1 MRVLA
6 LDLSTKP
13 GFAVL
18 DAKKLKSG
26 VKLTLVHCSSAKTST
41 DHPDAQR
48 YAYLAAKLTAIIHEY
63 GPFDV
68 VTREHFT
75 KGRNKRA
82 TQTIFGVWGT
92 ADVALGQYGYVIEP
106 ANEIPPSE
114 VKKAATGSGTASKEE
129 VEIGV
134 RKWLGLSDDYV
145 FETDDESDAVAV
157 GLAWLIREG
166 HIEREA

>member
-1 MRVLA
+1 MNLHGYLAQNGIAYESDEA
-6 LDLSTKP
+6 LD
-13 GFAVL
+13 FANTFFAAVNYW
-18 DAKKLKSG
+18 
-26 VKLTLVHCSSAKTST
+26 TLRRSME
-41 DHPDAQR
+41 
-48 YAYLAAKLTAIIHEY
+48 LA
-63 GPFDV
+63 
-68 VTREHFT
+68 R
-75 KGRNKRA
+75 
-82 TQTIFGVWGT
+82 
-92 ADVALGQYGYVIEP
+92 GYVIEP